1 MKISIVIISAVAAIS
16 GCTSSSLSPQ
26 RRRTIQNKH
35 QSIKQAEKYDP
46 YLDLYDNEQSNRKLQ
61 SSMSMSMMSMTDE
74 TITDID
80 TTNAPKCTTFLMS
93 KYPSCKT
100 CLYSCGEVTNKSCAF
115 GEPGTCSFDCASFGV
130 LSWGC
135 VVPQESTDSDMDMMS
150 NDTMSSSAIIYK
162 MDINVIVGLAS
173 SIGFA
178 VIMM

>member
-1 MKISIVIISAVAAIS
+1 
-16 GCTSSSLSPQ
+16 
-26 RRRTIQNKH
+26 
-35 QSIKQAEKYDP
+35 
-46 YLDLYDNEQSNRKLQ
+46 
-61 SSMSMSMMSMTDE
+61 MSMSMMSMTDE
-74 TITDID
+74 EEMEVTPDNTITDHD

-150 NDTMSSSAIIYK
+150 NDTMSSASIYK